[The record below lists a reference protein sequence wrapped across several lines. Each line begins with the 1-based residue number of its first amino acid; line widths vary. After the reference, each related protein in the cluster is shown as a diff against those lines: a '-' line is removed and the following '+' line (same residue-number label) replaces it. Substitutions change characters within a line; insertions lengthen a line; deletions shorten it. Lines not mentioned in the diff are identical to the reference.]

1 MMNILVVDDEPLIHI
16 SIEKLIQSG
25 EKGVSVFH
33 AYNGREMLER
43 LAEHHFSLAYVDIKM
58 PGISGLEALKKAR
71 EISPFTSYY
80 IMTGFDEFEYAIR
93 QIAAAEKPGTQ
104 KKPFQELVGKHPE
117 QTRKFIWGI
126 HGHLLLPAVGHY
138 GYGRNTKN

>member
-80 IMTGFDEFEYAIR
+80 IMTGFDEF
-93 QIAAAEKPGTQ
+93 
-104 KKPFQELVGKHPE
+104 
-117 QTRKFIWGI
+117 
-126 HGHLLLPAVGHY
+126 
-138 GYGRNTKN
+138 

>member
-80 IMTGFDEFEYAIR
+80 IMTGFDEFEYAYN
-93 QIAAAEKPGTQ
+93 P
-104 KKPFQELVGKHPE
+104 PDCSS
-117 QTRKFIWGI
+117 RKTW
-126 HGHLLLPAVGHY
+126 
-138 GYGRNTKN
+138 NTKKTFSGTGWKAP